1 MPFPASNVPVV
12 FCEQDDR
19 LPTML
24 MAKKKER
31 AMLATLFMI
40 SLCYLNVDCL
50 DLFCQFHPLDG
61 TVSIE
66 LQAVNADLSVRAG
79 RQAFVKVVLVD
90 AVIDNV
96 PLVRAGLTDDRIVCR
111 TVYLLF
117 RILDRDDR
125 VGSYLDRA

>member
-61 TVSIE
+61 AVGIE
-66 LQAVNADLSVRAG
+66 FQAVNAYFSMCAR
-79 RQAFVKVVLVD
+79 
-90 AVIDNV
+90 
-96 PLVRAGLTDDRIVCR
+96 
-111 TVYLLF
+111 
-117 RILDRDDR
+117 
-125 VGSYLDRA
+125 